1 MRAIVAAAA
10 SFVIST
16 SVMLADTAQERLK
29 ESADIFQEIMATPDK
44 GIPQDLLN
52 RAQCVVVVPNM
63 KKAAFVV
70 GGQYGRGFAMCRNT
84 SGTGWGA
91 PAAVRLEGGS
101 VGFQIGASSTD
112 LVMLVMNKHG
122 MEKLLQDKF
131 TIGADA
137 SAAAGP
143 VGRTAGAETNARM
156 DAEILAWS
164 RAKGLFAGI
173 SLNGATMRPDMDE
186 NATLYGR
193 RLNSREVIMSDM
205 KPPAAAQPLISE
217 LVRYSM
223 RSNTGGAARSVDHDH
238 DHDQR

>member
-217 LVRYSM
+217 LDRYSM